1 MKTSI
6 RKLSE
11 ITGFSPATI
20 SNALNNKKGV
30 NKETADII
38 YRAALEAGY
47 VNDTKIKSIRFIVY
61 KKHGKVVADT
71 PFFSSL
77 ISGVENECRA
87 CGYDTIICHLDKTD
101 ENFEKLLDQIIND
114 RTTANLVL
122 ATELNEKD
130 AAPFQKAFCPV
141 VMLDCW
147 FENMNYDAVLID
159 NTDSL
164 INAVQY
170 LINNGHR
177 KIGYLRSK
185 TQIKNFY
192 YREIGYRRALLR
204 ADIPVEPK
212 YVISI
217 DASSMDSS
225 YKSMSAYLDYNKDL
239 PTAFCS
245 DNDIIALGACK
256 ALKEHG
262 YNIPK
267 DISVIGFDDI
277 PFCEISSPSLTTIRV
292 FKQEMG
298 ALAVR
303 RLVGII
309 KSGTSVKTKT
319 QICTEFVERESVRR
333 IGANEKEKE

>member
-1 MKTSI
+1 VKTSI

-38 YRAALEAGY
+38 YRAALESGY

-87 CGYDTIICHLDKTD
+87 CGYETIICHLDKSD
-101 ENFEKLLDQIIND
+101 ENFEKQLDQILND
-114 RTTANLVL
+114 RTAANLVL

-130 AAPFQKAFCPV
+130 AAPFKHAFCPV

-147 FENMNYDAVLID
+147 FESMNYDAVLID
-159 NTDSL
+159 NTDSMCNAAQHL
-164 INAVQY
+164 ID
-170 LINNGHR
+170 NGHK
-177 KIGYLRSK
+177 KIGYLKSR

-192 YREIGYRRALLR
+192 YREVGYRRALLR
-204 ADIPVEPK
+204 ANIPINPQ
-212 YVISI
+212 YIISLE
-217 DASSMDSS
+217 ACSMDDS
-225 YKSMSAYLDYNKDL
+225 YKNMGQYLDNHNDL
-239 PTAFCS
+239 PTAFCA
-245 DNDIIALGACK
+245 DNDIIALGVCK

-262 YNIPK
+262 YEIPE
-267 DISVIGFDDI
+267 DISIIGFDDI
-277 PFCEISSPSLTTIRV
+277 SYCEISSPPLTTIRV

-303 RLVGII
+303 RLVNVI
-309 KSGTSVKTKT
+309 KSGNNIKTKT
-319 QICTEFVERESVRR
+319 QICTEFVERESVRK
-333 IGANEKEKE
+333 INADEEEKN